1 MRHSSQWAVGVLIL
15 ISLLLVAC
23 GQAPEDTNTNPP
35 ARVERIGQTGLSRVI
50 LTAEAA
56 KRLDIQTAVVS
67 NTQVNG
73 KSQKTVLTAAVYY
86 DLNGATWVYTSPEPL
101 TFVRAPI
108 SVDHI
113 DGSQAILSDG
123 PPSGT
128 TVVTVGVA
136 ELYGTEFGVAE

>member
-1 MRHSSQWAVGVLIL
+1 MQYSNRWAIVALII

-23 GQAPEDTNTNPP
+23 GQAPEAPSTPP
-35 ARVERIGQTGLSRVI
+35 ARVEHIGQTGLSRVI

-67 NTQVNG
+67 DTQVNG
-73 KSQKTVLTAAVYY
+73 KSLKTVPYASVYY
-86 DLNGATWVYTSPEPL
+86 DLNGATWVYTSTAPL

-108 SVDHI
+108 TVDHI
-113 DGSQAILSDG
+113 AADQAFLADG

-128 TVVTVGVA
+128 TIVTVGVA